1 MCLGFNPKL
10 LMVLL
15 AEQHCAGCFTSLDLN
30 FLI

>member
-1 MCLGFNPKL
+1 MCLGSDPKL

-15 AEQHCAGCFTSLDLN
+15 AEQHCAGRFTSLDLN